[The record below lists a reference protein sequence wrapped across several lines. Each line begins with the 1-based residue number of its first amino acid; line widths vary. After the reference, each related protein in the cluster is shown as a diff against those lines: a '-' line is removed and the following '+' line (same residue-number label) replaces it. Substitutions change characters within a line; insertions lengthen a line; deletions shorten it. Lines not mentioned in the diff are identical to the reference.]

1 VTGENHP
8 SCSGGYG
15 IDGRREKNAAI
26 FTLSKF
32 WRETKI
38 EEVRGNGRKVTAGA

>member
-15 IDGRREKNAAI
+15 IDGKREKNAAI
-26 FTLSKF
+26 FTLSNF
-32 WRETKI
+32 WREI
-38 EEVRGNGRKVTAGA
+38 ENEEVRSNGRKGTAGA